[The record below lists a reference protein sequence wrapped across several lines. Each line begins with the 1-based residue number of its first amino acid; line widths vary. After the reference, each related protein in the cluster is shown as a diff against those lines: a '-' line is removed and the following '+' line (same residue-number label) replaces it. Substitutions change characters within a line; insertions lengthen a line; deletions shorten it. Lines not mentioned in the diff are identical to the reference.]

1 MAACSYIID
10 DAQLVSGSYQTL
22 IVDKRGPA
30 DWVTLNRPDAMNTLN
45 APMIAELG
53 AYFTAL
59 EADRGVRVV
68 VLRASGANFC
78 AGLDLKDM
86 AERFSSLDAAGIYA
100 AQRSLS
106 RIIIAMRRCPQ
117 PIVSLIQGAACGG
130 GFAFALASDIRYC
143 TPDARMNAAFIQVG
157 LSGCDVGV
165 SFLLPKLIGSSVA
178 SELMLTGKFLTA
190 ERAQSLGLVSQV
202 LDPQQLEGAA
212 ADMVKTLLKSAPLG
226 LALTKQGLNANLTA
240 SSLEAAV
247 EIEDRQQALLASA
260 PEFMASIRAFLAKAR

>member
-1 MAACSYIID
+1 MNGD
-10 DAQLVSGSYQTL
+10 HQTL
-22 IVDKRGPA
+22 TIEKRGAA
-30 DWVTLNRPDAMNTLN
+30 DWLTLNRPDAMNTLN
-45 APMIAELG
+45 ERMVSELG
-53 AYFTAL
+53 EYFTHL
-59 EADRGVRVV
+59 ESDRDVRVI
-68 VLRASGANFC
+68 VLRAAGANFC

-86 AERFSSLDAAGIYA
+86 AERFASLDAGGIYA
-100 AQRSLS
+100 TQRALS

-165 SFLLPKLIGSSVA
+165 SFLLPRLIGSSVA
-178 SELMLTGKFLTA
+178 SELLLTGKFLGA
-190 ERAQSLGLVSQV
+190 ERALALGLVSQIV
-202 LDPQQLEGAA
+202 EPGLLESAA
-212 ADMVKTLLKSAPLG
+212 AELVKGLLKSSPLG

-240 SSLEAAV
+240 SSLEAAI

-260 PEFMASIRAFLAKAR
+260 PEFMASIKAFLAKAR